1 MTSSPLVRPA
11 PVLAER
17 PGEAHGWKFTR
28 RAEHHAGT
36 LTAGCIA
43 GMLFAAL
50 FGTCAILNRTG
61 VGSSSDRSGA
71 WLAEGRG
78 QVEVALALLP
88 FAGIFFLWFIAVS
101 RQRLGRYEDRF
112 ISTLVLGSGLLFLGM
127 VFVAAA
133 LGAAILAN
141 YSDSPAFAGSQ
152 TYVYVQYA
160 YSQLFGVYAL
170 RMAAVFLICQA
181 TAWLRHGLMPKWLAL
196 PTYVV
201 ALVLLF
207 IVGMQAW
214 AILIFPV
221 WVFLV
226 SAYLLVVSARG
237 GVGEAA
243 GPEVLSAGA

>member
-1 MTSSPLVRPA
+1 M
-11 PVLAER
+11 ER
-17 PGEAHGWKFTR
+17 PGEAHGWRFTR

-36 LTAGCIA
+36 LTVGCIA
-43 GMLFAAL
+43 GMCFAVL
-50 FGTCAILNRTG
+50 FGLCAVLVRSS
-61 VGSSSDRSGA
+61 VGSASDTTGA
-71 WLAEGRG
+71 WLAESRR
-78 QVEVALALLP
+78 QVEIALALLP

-133 LGAAILAN
+133 LGAAILTA
-141 YSDSPAFAGSQ
+141 YSNSASFAGSE
-152 TYVYVQYA
+152 TYMFITLA
-160 YSQLFGVYAL
+160 FSQLFGVYAL

-207 IVGMQAW
+207 VVGVQAW
-214 AILIFPV
+214 AILIFPA

-226 SAYLLVVSARG
+226 SAYLLVVSGRG
-237 GVGEAA
+237 GVDEAG
-243 GPEVLSAGA
+243 GPEAVGPDA

>member
-1 MTSSPLVRPA
+1 MWAS
-11 PVLAER
+11 
-17 PGEAHGWKFTR
+17 
-28 RAEHHAGT
+28 
-36 LTAGCIA
+36 TAD
-43 GMLFAAL
+43 
-50 FGTCAILNRTG
+50 N
-61 VGSSSDRSGA
+61 SGA

-78 QVEVALALLP
+78 EVEVALALVP

-141 YSDSPAFAGSQ
+141 YSYSAAFAGSQ
-152 TYVYVQYA
+152 TYEFVQFA
-160 YSQLFGVYAL
+160 SAQLFGVYAL

-201 ALVLLF
+201 ALVLLVV
-207 IVGMQAW
+207 VGVQAW
-214 AILIFPV
+214 ATLIFPV

-226 SAYLLVVSARG
+226 SAYLLVATGRSGVSFSPDR
-237 GVGEAA
+237 GEA
-243 GPEVLSAGA
+243 

>member
-1 MTSSPLVRPA
+1 M
-11 PVLAER
+11 ER

-28 RAEHHAGT
+28 QAEHHAGT

-43 GMLFAAL
+43 GMLFAIL
-50 FGTCAILNRTG
+50 FGICAILTRTS
-61 VGSSSDRSGA
+61 VGSTSDSSGA
-71 WLAEGRG
+71 WLAESRG
-78 QVEVALALLP
+78 QVEVAVALLP

-133 LGAAILAN
+133 LGAAILAA
-141 YSDSPAFAGSQ
+141 YSHSAAFAGSQ
-152 TYVYVQYA
+152 TYVYVQLA

-196 PTYVV
+196 PTYIV

-207 IVGMQAW
+207 VVGVQAW

-226 SAYLLVVSARG
+226 SAYLLVVTGRG
-237 GVGEAA
+237 GVDKAG
-243 GPEVLSAGA
+243 GPEAVGPAA

>member
-1 MTSSPLVRPA
+1 MK
-11 PVLAER
+11 R

-28 RAEHHAGT
+28 QAERHAGT

-43 GMLFAAL
+43 GMIFAVL
-50 FGTCAILNRTG
+50 FGVCVTLVRTG
-61 VGSSSDRSGA
+61 VGSTTDRSGA
-71 WLAEGRG
+71 WLAEGGG
-78 QVEVALALLP
+78 QVAVALALLP

-133 LGAAILAN
+133 LDAAILTA
-141 YSDSPAFAGSQ
+141 YAHSAAFAGSE
-152 TYVYVQYA
+152 TEVYVELA
-160 YSQLFGVYAL
+160 FAQLFGVYAL

-196 PTYVV
+196 ATYVV
-201 ALVLLF
+201 ALVLL
-207 IVGMQAW
+207 IVVGLQAW
-214 AILIFPV
+214 ALLIFPV

-226 SAYLLVVSARG
+226 SAYLLAVTVRG
-237 GVGEAA
+237 GDDEAG
-243 GPEVLSAGA
+243 GPEAVGPDA

>member
-1 MTSSPLVRPA
+1 M
-11 PVLAER
+11 ER

-28 RAEHHAGT
+28 KAEHNAGT
-36 LTAGCIA
+36 LIAGCIA
-43 GMLFAAL
+43 GMTFAVL
-50 FGTCAILNRTG
+50 FGVCVTLVRTG
-61 VGSSSDRSGA
+61 VGSTADSSAA

-141 YSDSPAFAGSQ
+141 FSHSAAFAGSE
-152 TYVYVQYA
+152 TEVYAQFA
-160 YSQLFGVYAL
+160 FSQFIGVYAL

-207 IVGMQAW
+207 VVGVQAW
-214 AILIFPV
+214 ALLIFPV

-226 SAYLLVVSARG
+226 SAYLLVVTGRG
-237 GVGEAA
+237 GVDEAG
-243 GPEVLSAGA
+243 GPEAVGPDA

>member
-1 MTSSPLVRPA
+1 MK
-11 PVLAER
+11 R

-28 RAEHHAGT
+28 QAERHAGT

-43 GMLFAAL
+43 GMIFAVL
-50 FGTCAILNRTG
+50 FGVCVTLVRTG
-61 VGSSSDRSGA
+61 VGSTTDRSGA

-78 QVEVALALLP
+78 QVAVALALLP

-133 LGAAILAN
+133 LDAAILTA
-141 YSDSPAFAGSQ
+141 YAHSAAFAGSE
-152 TYVYVQYA
+152 TEVYVELA
-160 YSQLFGVYAL
+160 FAQLFGVYAL

-196 PTYVV
+196 ATYVV
-201 ALVLLF
+201 ALVLL
-207 IVGMQAW
+207 IVVGLQAW
-214 AILIFPV
+214 ALLIFPV

-226 SAYLLVVSARG
+226 SAYLLAVTVRG
-237 GVGEAA
+237 GDDEAG
-243 GPEVLSAGA
+243 GPEAVGPDA

>member
-1 MTSSPLVRPA
+1 MEP
-11 PVLAER
+11 
-17 PGEAHGWKFTR
+17 PGESHGWKLTR
-28 RAEHHAGT
+28 AAEHHAGT

-43 GMLFAAL
+43 GMIFAVL
-50 FGTCAILNRTG
+50 FGVCVTLVRTG
-61 VGSSSDRSGA
+61 VGSTADSSGA

-101 RQRLGRYEDRF
+101 RVRLGRYEDRF

-133 LGAAILAN
+133 LGAAILTA
-141 YSDSPAFAGSQ
+141 YSNSAAFAGSE
-152 TYVYVQYA
+152 TEIYVQFA
-160 YSQLFGVYAL
+160 FSQLFGVYAL
-170 RMAAVFLICQA
+170 RMAAVFLVCQA

-207 IVGMQAW
+207 VVGVEAW
-214 AILIFPV
+214 ALLIFPV

-226 SAYLLVVSARG
+226 STYLLAVTGRGVVD
-237 GVGEAA
+237 AA
-243 GPEVLSAGA
+243 GGPEAVSPDA

>member
-1 MTSSPLVRPA
+1 V
-11 PVLAER
+11 EG

-28 RAEHHAGT
+28 KAERRAGT

-43 GMLFAAL
+43 GMLFAVL
-50 FGTCAILNRTG
+50 FGVCVTLVRTS
-61 VGSSSDRSGA
+61 VGSTSDRSGA

-78 QVEVALALLP
+78 QVEIALALLP

-133 LGAAILAN
+133 LGAAILTA

-152 TYVYVQYA
+152 TQVYVQFA
-160 YSQLFGVYAL
+160 FSQLIGVYAL

-181 TAWLRHGLMPKWLAL
+181 TAWLRHGLMPKWLTL
-196 PTYVV
+196 LTYVV

-207 IVGMQAW
+207 VVGVQAW
-214 AILIFPV
+214 ALLIFPV

-226 SAYLLVVSARG
+226 SAYLFVVTRRG
-237 GVGEAA
+237 GVDEAG
-243 GPEVLSAGA
+243 GPEAVGPDA

>member
-1 MTSSPLVRPA
+1 MR
-11 PVLAER
+11 R
-17 PGEAHGWKFTR
+17 PGEAHGWRFTR
-28 RAEHHAGT
+28 QAEHHAGT

-43 GMLFAAL
+43 GMIFAVL
-50 FGTCAILNRTG
+50 FGVSVTLVRTG
-61 VGSSSDRSGA
+61 VGSTADRSGA
-71 WLAEGRG
+71 WLAEGRE

-101 RQRLGRYEDRF
+101 RIRLGRYEDRF

-133 LGAAILAN
+133 LDAAILTAYAN
-141 YSDSPAFAGSQ
+141 SADFAGSE
-152 TYVYVQYA
+152 TEVYVEFA
-160 YSQLFGVYAL
+160 FAELFGVYAL

-201 ALVLLF
+201 ALVLLLV
-207 IVGMQAW
+207 VGLQAW
-214 AILIFPV
+214 ALLVFPV

-226 SAYLLVVSARG
+226 SAYLLVVTSRG
-237 GVGEAA
+237 GLDEAD
-243 GPEVLSAGA
+243 GPEAVAPDG

>member
-1 MTSSPLVRPA
+1 MARS
-11 PVLAER
+11 
-17 PGEAHGWKFTR
+17 GEAHGWEFTR

-36 LTAGCIA
+36 LTVGCIA
-43 GMLFAAL
+43 GILFAIL
-50 FGTCAILNRTG
+50 FGACAVLVRTG
-61 VGSSSDRSGA
+61 VGSTADRGGA
-71 WLAEGRG
+71 WLAEGRE

-101 RQRLGRYEDRF
+101 RIRLGRYEDRF

-133 LGAAILAN
+133 LDAAILTA
-141 YSDSPAFAGSQ
+141 YAHSPDFAGSE
-152 TYVYVQYA
+152 TEVYVEFA
-160 YSQLFGVYAL
+160 FAQLFGVYAL

-207 IVGMQAW
+207 VVGLQAW
-214 AILIFPV
+214 ALLVFPV

-226 SAYLLVVSARG
+226 SAYLLVVTSRG
-237 GVGEAA
+237 GLDEAD
-243 GPEVLSAGA
+243 GPEAVAPDG

>member
-1 MTSSPLVRPA
+1 V
-11 PVLAER
+11 ER

-28 RAEHHAGT
+28 KAEHHAST

-43 GMLFAAL
+43 GMLFAVL
-50 FGTCAILNRTG
+50 FGTCATLTRTG
-61 VGSSSDRSGA
+61 VGSATDTTGA
-71 WLAEGRG
+71 WLTEGRG

-141 YSDSPAFAGSQ
+141 YSQSAAFAGSQ
-152 TYVYVQYA
+152 TYVYVQFA
-160 YSQLFGVYAL
+160 FTQLFGVYAL

-207 IVGMQAW
+207 VVGVEEW

-226 SAYLLVVSARG
+226 SAYLLVVTGRG
-237 GVGEAA
+237 GAGQDAGPEAA
-243 GPEVLSAGA
+243 GPDA

>member
-1 MTSSPLVRPA
+1 M
-11 PVLAER
+11 ER
-17 PGEAHGWKFTR
+17 QSEAHGWKFTR
-28 RAEHHAGT
+28 KAEHHAGT

-43 GMLFAAL
+43 GMIFAVL
-50 FGTCAILNRTG
+50 FGVCATLVRSS
-61 VGSSSDRSGA
+61 VGDAADGSGA

-78 QVEVALALLP
+78 QVEVALAMLP

-112 ISTLVLGSGLLFLGM
+112 VSTLVLGSGLLFLGM

-141 YSDSPAFAGSQ
+141 YSRSAAFAGSP
-152 TYVYVQYA
+152 TEVFVQFA
-160 YSQLFGVYAL
+160 VSQLFGVYAL

-207 IVGMQAW
+207 VVGMAPW

-226 SAYLLVVSARG
+226 SAYLLVATGRG
-237 GVGEAA
+237 GVDE
-243 GPEVLSAGA
+243 AGAWRP

>member
-1 MTSSPLVRPA
+1 V
-11 PVLAER
+11 ER
-17 PGEAHGWKFTR
+17 SGEAHGWKFTR
-28 RAEHHAGT
+28 KAEHHAGT

-43 GMLFAAL
+43 GMIFAVL
-50 FGTCAILNRTG
+50 FGVCVTLVRSG
-61 VGSSSDRSGA
+61 VGNASDSSGA

-78 QVEVALALLP
+78 QVELALALLP

-101 RQRLGRYEDRF
+101 RLRLGRYEDRF

-133 LGAAILAN
+133 LGAAILAA
-141 YSDSPAFAGSQ
+141 YSHSAAFAGSE
-152 TYVYVQYA
+152 TYVYVQFA
-160 YSQLFGVYAL
+160 FAQLFGVYAL

-207 IVGMQAW
+207 VVGMAAW

-226 SAYLLVVSARG
+226 SAYLLVVSGRG
-237 GVGEAA
+237 GVDEAG
-243 GPEVLSAGA
+243 GPEAVGPDA

>member
-1 MTSSPLVRPA
+1 MARS
-11 PVLAER
+11 
-17 PGEAHGWKFTR
+17 GEAHGWEFTR

-36 LTAGCIA
+36 LTVGCIA
-43 GMLFAAL
+43 GILFAIL
-50 FGTCAILNRTG
+50 FGACAVLVRTG
-61 VGSSSDRSGA
+61 VGSTSDSSGA
-71 WLAEGRG
+71 WLAESRG

-112 ISTLVLGSGLLFLGM
+112 ISTLVLGSGLLFLGL

-133 LGAAILAN
+133 LGAAVLAAYAN
-141 YSDSPAFAGSQ
+141 SAAFAGSE
-152 TYVYVQYA
+152 TYIYVDLA
-160 YSQLFGVYAL
+160 FSQLFGVYAL

-207 IVGMQAW
+207 VVGMHAW
-214 AILIFPV
+214 AVLLFPA

-226 SAYLLVVSARG
+226 SAYLLVVSGRG
-237 GVGEAA
+237 GVDEAGGMEA
-243 GPEVLSAGA
+243 VGPDA

>member
-1 MTSSPLVRPA
+1 V
-11 PVLAER
+11 EG

-28 RAEHHAGT
+28 KAERRAGT

-43 GMLFAAL
+43 GMLFAVL
-50 FGTCAILNRTG
+50 FGVCATLVRTS
-61 VGSSSDRSGA
+61 VGSTSDRSGA

-78 QVEVALALLP
+78 QVEIALALLP

-112 ISTLVLGSGLLFLGM
+112 ISTLVLGSGLLFLGL

-133 LGAAILAN
+133 LGAAVLTS
-141 YSDSPAFAGSQ
+141 YSQSAAFAGSQ
-152 TYVYVQYA
+152 TYVYVQLA
-160 YSQLFGVYAL
+160 FLQLFGVYAL
-170 RMAAVFLICQA
+170 RMASVFLICQA

-207 IVGMQAW
+207 VVGVQPW

-226 SAYLLVVSARG
+226 SAYLLVVTRRG
-237 GVGEAA
+237 GVDEAG
-243 GPEVLSAGA
+243 GPEAVGPDA

>member
-1 MTSSPLVRPA
+1 MA
-11 PVLAER
+11 R

-28 RAEHHAGT
+28 QAERNAGT
-36 LTAGCIA
+36 LTAGCMA
-43 GMLFAAL
+43 GIVFAVL
-50 FGTCAILNRTG
+50 FGVCVTLVRTG
-61 VGSSSDRSGA
+61 VGSTTNGSGA

-78 QVEVALALLP
+78 QVGVALTLLP

-133 LGAAILAN
+133 LGAAILAA
-141 YSDSPAFAGSQ
+141 YSDSSAFAGSQ
-152 TYVYVQYA
+152 TEAYVELA
-160 YSQLFGVYAL
+160 FSQLFGVYAL
-170 RMAAVFLICQA
+170 RMTAVFLVCQA

-207 IVGMQAW
+207 VVGVQAW
-214 AILIFPV
+214 ALLIFPV

-226 SAYLLVVSARG
+226 SAYLLSVTLRG
-237 GVGEAA
+237 GVDEAGGPEAA
-243 GPEVLSAGA
+243 GPGA

>member
-1 MTSSPLVRPA
+1 MTRSRPF
-11 PVLAER
+11 R
-17 PGEAHGWKFTR
+17 PGEARGWKFTR
-28 RAEHHAGT
+28 AAEHHAGT
-36 LTAGCIA
+36 LTAGSIA
-43 GMLFAAL
+43 GMIFAVL
-50 FGTCAILNRTG
+50 FGVCAILNRTG
-61 VGSSSDRSGA
+61 MGGTPDSSGT

-101 RQRLGRYEDRF
+101 RQRLGRFEDRF

-133 LGAAILAN
+133 LGAAVLAN
-141 YSDSPAFAGSQ
+141 YSHSAAFAGSQ
-152 TYVYVQYA
+152 TYVYVQFA

-196 PTYVV
+196 PTYIV

-207 IVGMQAW
+207 VVGVQAW
-214 AILIFPV
+214 AILIFPA
-221 WVFLV
+221 WVFIV
-226 SAYLLVVSARG
+226 SAYLLVITSRGGADEAVSAEA
-237 GVGEAA
+237 VGAEAV
-243 GPEVLSAGA
+243 GPAV

>member
-1 MTSSPLVRPA
+1 M
-11 PVLAER
+11 ER
-17 PGEAHGWKFTR
+17 AGEAHAWQFTR
-28 RAEHHAGT
+28 KAERRAGT

-43 GMLFAAL
+43 GMLFAIL

-61 VGSSSDRSGA
+61 VGNPSDSSGA
-71 WLAEGRG
+71 WLAESRG
-78 QVEVALALLP
+78 QVEVAVALLP

-133 LGAAILAN
+133 LGAAILAA
-141 YSDSPAFAGSQ
+141 YSHSAAFAGSQ
-152 TYVYVQYA
+152 TYVYVQFA
-160 YSQLFGVYAL
+160 FSQLFGVYAL

-207 IVGMQAW
+207 VVGVEAW
-214 AILIFPV
+214 AILIFPA

-226 SAYLLVVSARG
+226 SAYLLVVAGRG
-237 GVGEAA
+237 GADETAPQVL
-243 GPEVLSAGA
+243 GPDA

>member
-1 MTSSPLVRPA
+1 M
-11 PVLAER
+11 ER
-17 PGEAHGWKFTR
+17 SGEAHGWKFTR
-28 RAEHHAGT
+28 KAEHHAGT

-43 GMLFAAL
+43 GILFAVL
-50 FGTCAILNRTG
+50 FAISATLNRTA
-61 VGSSSDRSGA
+61 VGSTPDSSGA

-78 QVEVALALLP
+78 QVELALTLLP

-141 YSDSPAFAGSQ
+141 YSHSAAFAGSQ
-152 TYVYVQYA
+152 TYVYVQFA
-160 YSQLFGVYAL
+160 FSQLFGVYAL

-207 IVGMQAW
+207 VVGVEEW

-221 WVFLV
+221 WVFIV
-226 SAYLLVVSARG
+226 SAYLLVVTSRG
-237 GVGEAA
+237 GVDETAPQVL
-243 GPEVLSAGA
+243 GPDA